1 MSDFQFS
8 VSLIKDN
15 PDGSA
20 DYQINLDETDKN
32 NIVRWAIIE
41 MLKKA
46 IEEGKNLDPGKDN
59 LEDA

>member
-1 MSDFQFS
+1 MSDIQFS
-8 VSLIKDN
+8 VSLITEN

-41 MLKKA
+41 MLKRA
-46 IEEGKNLDPGKDN
+46 IEEGKKLDPSKDN
-59 LEDA
+59 LENT

>member
-41 MLKKA
+41 MLRKA